1 MKSNFMRIIGKFNR
15 QWLHTRLGSI
25 LVVIGPLVLFGPM
38 LIRGQA
44 LFWGTP
50 VLQFVP
56 WRTYAFETVRQGF
69 LPLWNPLLGMG
80 APLFA
85 NYQVAL
91 LYPPNILLF
100 LVDPIWGHGLL
111 VTLHLIWAG
120 LGMVVLA
127 RRLGL
132 GLLARAIAGM
142 AFSLSGYLV
151 ARSGFLSINA
161 AAAWLPWIILAAD
174 RLLQVSRETAGRQKI
189 LQAGCLLS
197 IALTFQWLAGHAQ
210 TAWYTAITLVAWVL
224 WRLVGNV
231 EWKRSLQIIA
241 YFTIAAI
248 FAFALCA
255 VQLFPTIEYTLH
267 SYRADTFDAEFAL
280 NYSFW
285 PWRILCLVL
294 PGLFGSPAMG
304 DYWGYGNYWEDAIYF
319 GVFPFFLSV
328 YALISGWRRRNER
341 QGTIKFLTI
350 LGGAAMILALGKY
363 TPIYPFLFDYI
374 PTFNMFQAP
383 SRWNIIFIFAFSLLA
398 AIGLD
403 QLRKPSGRALYW
415 IRLGTV
421 GSGIIGVAAIAAAEL
436 LGDIEAS
443 FMRTFI
449 IAGIWFA
456 ASGILTLLKP
466 DRPSLRWNLLVG
478 IVVLLDL
485 LVASRGLIP
494 SVSPSLFTETG
505 EVPIVGGIEHRI
517 YMDAGVEEELKFDWT
532 HRFDSYLN
540 VEDWDLVRKYGL
552 PNTTLMGGI
561 SSANNFDPLL
571 PQRYVM
577 WMDGLEDVSNGHRT
591 KLLSLMDVQWQA
603 VIESSED
610 MSLTYREI
618 PNPQRVRWV
627 SQSIL
632 AASYVY
638 SLDLVKDADFD
649 PDEAVILEW
658 AFASG
663 DASQNIKG
671 SADLLETDNPNIVT
685 IESSAPVDGWVVL
698 SDTWFPG
705 WRASIDDEPVEI
717 YRADFLFRAVR
728 VPAGEHYIRF
738 EYRPV
743 SFQIGLYLSILACCL
758 IMLQGWRWLRR

>member
-1 MKSNFMRIIGKFNR
+1 MKSNFMRIVGEFNR
-15 QWLHTRLGSI
+15 QWMQRRLGSI
-25 LVVIGPLVLFGPM
+25 LVILGPLILFGPM

-91 LYPPNILLF
+91 LYPPNILLY
-100 LVDPIWGHGLL
+100 LVGPIWGHGLL

-132 GLLARAIAGM
+132 GMLARGIAGM

-174 RLLQVSRETAGRQKI
+174 RFLQASRETAGRQKI

-210 TAWYTAITLVAWVL
+210 TAWYTVVVLVAWVL
-224 WRLVGNV
+224 WRLVGNM
-231 EWKRSLQIIA
+231 EWKRALKIIA
-241 YFTIAAI
+241 YFTLAAI

-255 VQLFPTIEYTLH
+255 VQLLPTIEYTMH
-267 SYRADTFDAEFAL
+267 SYRADTLDVEFAL

-285 PWRILCLVL
+285 PWRLLSLVL

-328 YALISGWRRRNER
+328 YAMISGWRRRNEH
-341 QGTIKFLTI
+341 QGMIKFLTI
-350 LGGAAMILALGKY
+350 LGGAAMILALGKN
-363 TPIYPFLFDYI
+363 TPIYPFLFDNI
-374 PTFNMFQAP
+374 PTFNIFQAP
-383 SRWNIIFIFAFSLLA
+383 SRWNIIFIFTFSLLA

-415 IRLGTV
+415 IRLGTA
-421 GSGIIGVAAIAAAEL
+421 GSGIIGVAAIVAAEL
-436 LGDIEAS
+436 LGDIEVS
-443 FMRTFI
+443 FLRTFI
-449 IAGIWFA
+449 LAGIWFV
-456 ASGILTLLKP
+456 ASGILALLKP
-466 DRPSLRWNLLVG
+466 DRPSLRWNLLAG

-494 SVSPSLFTETG
+494 SVSPSLFTEPG
-505 EVPIVGGIEHRI
+505 DVPTAEGMEHR
-517 YMDAGVEEELKFDWT
+517 V
-532 HRFDSYLN
+532 YLN
-540 VEDWDLVRKYGL
+540 TEDWGLVRKYGL
-552 PNTTLMGGI
+552 PNITLMDGI

-577 WMDGLEDVSNGHRT
+577 WMDGLEDVSIDHRT
-591 KLLSLMDVQWQA
+591 ELLSLMDVQWQA

-618 PNPQRVRWV
+618 PNPQRVRWI

-632 AASYVY
+632 AASYEY
-638 SLDLVKDADFD
+638 SLDLVKKADFD
-649 PDEAVILEW
+649 PDKAVILEW
-658 AFASG
+658 AFATE
-663 DASQNIKG
+663 DVSQNAKG
-671 SADLLETDNPNIVT
+671 TADLIETDNPNIVAV
-685 IESSAPVDGWVVL
+685 ESSAPVDGWVVL

-717 YRADFLFRAVR
+717 YRADFIFRAVR

>member
-1 MKSNFMRIIGKFNR
+1 MKSKLMGTVGEFNR
-15 QWLHTRLGSI
+15 QWLQRRLGSI
-25 LVVIGPLVLFGPM
+25 LVILGPLVLFGPM
-38 LIRGQA
+38 LIRGKA

-50 VLQFVP
+50 ALQFVP
-56 WRTYAFETVRQGF
+56 WRTYAFETVKQGF

-91 LYPPNILLF
+91 LYPPNVLLY
-100 LVDPIWGHGLL
+100 LVGPIWGHGLL

-132 GLLARAIAGM
+132 GVLAQAIAGM

-174 RLLQVSRETAGRQKI
+174 RLLKVSREAAGRQKI

-197 IALTFQWLAGHAQ
+197 VALTFQWSAGHAQ
-210 TAWYTAITLVAWVL
+210 TAWYTAVTLVAWVV
-224 WRLVGNV
+224 WRLLGNV

-241 YFTIAAI
+241 YFTLAAI

-255 VQLFPTIEYTLH
+255 VQLLPTIEYTMH
-267 SYRADTFDAEFAL
+267 SYRADTLDAEFAL

-285 PWRILCLVL
+285 PWRVLDLVL
-294 PGLFGSPAMG
+294 PGLFGSPATG
-304 DYWGYGNYWEDAIYF
+304 DFWGYGNYWEDAIYF
-319 GVFPFFLSV
+319 GAFPFFLSV
-328 YALISGWRRRNER
+328 YAMISGWRSRNER
-341 QGTIKFLTI
+341 QGMIKFLTI
-350 LGGAAMILALGKY
+350 LGGAAIILALGKN
-363 TPIYPFLFDYI
+363 TPLYPFLFDTI

-383 SRWNIIFIFAFSLLA
+383 SRWNLIFIFAFSLLA
-398 AIGLD
+398 AIGLN
-403 QLRKPSGRALYW
+403 QLRKPSGRTLYW

-421 GSGIIGVAAIAAAEL
+421 GSGIIGVAAIAASEFF
-436 LGDIEAS
+436 GDIEVS
-443 FMRTFI
+443 FLRTFI
-449 IAGIWFA
+449 LAGAWFV
-456 ASGILTLLKP
+456 ASGILALLKP

-478 IVVLLDL
+478 VIVMADL
-485 LVASRGLIP
+485 LIASRGLIP
-494 SVSPSLFTETG
+494 SVSPSWFTEPG
-505 EVPIVGGIEHRI
+505 DVPTADGMEHRV
-517 YMDAGVEEELKFDWT
+517 YMDAEVEEEVKFDWT
-532 HRFDSYLN
+532 HRFDTFLN
-540 VEDWDLVRKYGL
+540 TEDWDLVRKYGL
-552 PNTTLMGGI
+552 PNTTLIDGI

-571 PQRYVM
+571 PQRYVI
-577 WMDGLEDVSNGHRT
+577 WMDGLGDVSDDHRT
-591 KLLSLMDVQWQA
+591 KLLALMDVKWEA

-618 PNPQRVRWV
+618 SDPQRVRWV

-632 AASYVY
+632 AASYEY

-649 PDEAVILEW
+649 PDEVVILEW
-658 AFASG
+658 AFAAEDESPI
-663 DASQNIKG
+663 SIG
-671 SADLLETDNPNIVT
+671 SADFIETDNPNIVT
-685 IESSAPVDGWVVL
+685 VESSAPVDGWVVL

-705 WRASIDDEPVEI
+705 WRASIDNEPVEI
-717 YRADFLFRAVR
+717 YRANFLFQAVR

-738 EYRPV
+738 EYRPI